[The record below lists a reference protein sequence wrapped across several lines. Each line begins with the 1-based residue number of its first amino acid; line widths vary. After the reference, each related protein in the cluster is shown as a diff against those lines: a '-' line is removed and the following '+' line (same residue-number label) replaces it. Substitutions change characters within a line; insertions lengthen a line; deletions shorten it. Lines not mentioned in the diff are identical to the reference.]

1 MYSFKNGEQLQVI
14 EKAKLLGV
22 HFNSNLT
29 WDDNTSAIIKRAMS
43 KMWLLRRMKC
53 VNLDQ
58 HMIFD
63 YFIKEIQPTVE
74 CDVQVWNSAI
84 TKKQSNDIERTQ
96 KVALRKFL
104 AELTK
109 DMIMFVT
116 SSELLPLLNAGK
128 NCAPALLSN
137 CIRVREDDSSSRVQL
152 KRTQDRLKW
161 FSNHFLELPVAL
173 MLLTMHMLV
182 ALMIMLNYSHSCFF
196 FTCYWWIIGVCPNCL
211 FFSLLKAHI
220 TVM

>member
-1 MYSFKNGEQLQVI
+1 MDPPLLFVHSLAVHPKELFWVYSFSSSSFMGYPSVQAYLETFQSAVQGEGMYSFKNGEQLQVI

-84 TKKQSNDIERTQ
+84 QRNRVMILRG
-96 KVALRKFL
+96 LRK
-104 AELTK
+104 
-109 DMIMFVT
+109 
-116 SSELLPLLNAGK
+116 
-128 NCAPALLSN
+128 
-137 CIRVREDDSSSRVQL
+137 
-152 KRTQDRLKW
+152 
-161 FSNHFLELPVAL
+161 
-173 MLLTMHMLV
+173 
-182 ALMIMLNYSHSCFF
+182 
-196 FTCYWWIIGVCPNCL
+196 
-211 FFSLLKAHI
+211 
-220 TVM
+220 